1 MFYNVPSR
9 YTANFGAM
17 LYVFAGYPRSKLEKI
32 ILEDPPIPSIDWL
45 EDK

>member
-1 MFYNVPSR
+1 MYPPD
-9 YTANFGAM
+9 TLQILEQCL
-17 LYVFAGYPRSKLEKI
+17 LYVFAGYPWSKLEKI